1 DYGVDYE
8 KAKQEVIN
16 RLQFTSQL
24 PSGVNPVISPLTPI
38 GEIYRYTLKTPKNVL
53 GQEIY
58 TLNDIKALQDW
69 LLQRV
74 FKRVDR
80 IIDVTGV
87 GGTVKR
93 YEIHL
98 DPNRL
103 KRYGLTLQQ
112 VQGAITNSNANVGG
126 DYLVQGHTVQVVRS
140 LGSSARAR
148 IRWNRP
154 SA

>member
-1 DYGVDYE
+1 M
-8 KAKQEVIN
+8 
-16 RLQFTSQL
+16 
-24 PSGVNPVISPLTPI
+24 ISPATPV
-38 GEIYRYTLKTPKNVL
+38 GEIFRYTLRTPKNAL

-69 LLQRV
+69 LLQRA

-112 VQGAITNSNANVGG
+112 VQNAIANSNSNVGG

-140 LGSSARAR
+140 LGVLGSGRDPMDQAFGKKT
-148 IRWNRP
+148 P
-154 SA
+154 E